1 MGLAEISGMPE
12 PERFLRDYWQQ
23 QPVLIR
29 QAFADF
35 RCPISMDEVAGLALE
50 ESVESR
56 LIRGSDKVGWDL
68 AHGPFDEATLTGL
81 PERDWTLLVQ
91 DVDKLLPELA
101 PVLDRFT
108 FLPRWRLDDLMISI
122 AADGGS
128 VGAHRDRYDVF
139 LLQAEGRRRWLI
151 DSQPNSDLEDETGG
165 PLRLLRDFRTS
176 DDLLLEPG
184 DMLYLP
190 PGIPHHGIA
199 DGNCQTW
206 SIGFRGPKPA
216 DLLAELFQCL
226 VERCPDQVLGDH
238 LQQPAPGTVDLDPA
252 SLTALRNTLRA
263 TMQADDALLDH
274 CIAAALGAPRGGRD
288 SALDDV
294 AAIPD
299 PLPPNAQLERNPAT
313 RFLRLPEVRDLL
325 YVNGEAWTVDPA
337 CRALID
343 TLTVQRRL
351 QVSDL
356 HLERHGEPG
365 RKLLTR
371 LLEGGHWW
379 ILDD

>member
-12 PERFLRDYWQQ
+12 PERFLRGYWQQ

-35 RCPISMDEVAGLALE
+35 RCPISMDEIAGLALE

-56 LIRGSDKVGWDL
+56 LIRGSDRVGWDL

-101 PVLDRFT
+101 PVLDRFA

-151 DSQPNSDLEDETGG
+151 DHQPNSDLEDETGG

-176 DDLLLEPG
+176 DDLMLEPG

-216 DLLAELFQCL
+216 DLLAELFQGL

-238 LQQPAPGTVDLDPA
+238 LQQPSPGTADLDSA
-252 SLTALRNTLRA
+252 SLKALRDAVRA
-263 TMQADDALLDH
+263 ALQVDDSLLDH
-274 CIAAALGAPRGGRD
+274 CIATVLSTPKNGAD
-288 SALDDV
+288 CALDDATV
-294 AAIPD
+294 VPG
-299 PLPPNAQLERNPAT
+299 PLPPATQLERNPAT
-313 RFLRLPEVRDLL
+313 RFLRLPDVPHLL
-325 YVNGEAWTVDPA
+325 YVNGEAWPIDPA
-337 CRALID
+337 CRTLVD
-343 TLTVQRRL
+343 TLTVQRSL

-356 HLERHGEPG
+356 SLDTAGDAG
-365 RKLLTR
+365 RTLLHR
-371 LLEGGHWW
+371 LLERGHWW